1 MDELRCSYCFGS
13 LRLARDGAKFCSQRC
28 GTYYRRRSLPRE
40 LTSRAKWI
48 RHDDRKRPVCAR
60 TGRLVDVTDPRSWV
74 SYKGARESQ
83 HGVGL
88 GFVLSDDDDI
98 ACIDLDG
105 VLGDGPVPAGVRKI
119 IESTPDV
126 FMVERSRSGEGLHVW
141 FKTSDRFGSNRVENG
156 IRVERYSR
164 ARYIAVTGLRLGL

>member
-1 MDELRCSYCFGS
+1 MDERRCGYCFGP
-13 LRLARDGAKFCSQRC
+13 LRLVREGAEFCSQRC

-48 RHDDRKRPVCAR
+48 RHDARKRPLSAR
-60 TGRLVDVTDPRSWV
+60 TGRLVDVTDPREWST
-74 SYKGARESQ
+74 YREAKESP

-98 ACIDLDG
+98 ACVDLDG
-105 VLGDGPVPAGVRKI
+105 VLTDQGVPVDVRRL
-119 IESTPDV
+119 IESTPDR
-126 FMVERSRSGEGLHVW
+126 FMVERSFSGRGLHVW
-141 FKTSDRFGSNRVENG
+141 FRTSERLGSNRVEGG

-164 ARYIAVTGLRLGL
+164 ARYIAATGLRLGL

>member
-1 MDELRCSYCFGS
+1 MENNRCLYCWGS
-13 LRLARDGAKFCSQRC
+13 LRLAREGASFCSQKC

-40 LTSRAKWI
+40 LTSRAKWV
-48 RHDDRKRPVCAR
+48 RHDAQKRPVCPR
-60 TGRLVDVTDPRSWV
+60 TGRLVDVTDPRAWC
-74 SYKGARESQ
+74 SYKVARESS
-83 HGVGL
+83 HGVGM

-119 IESTPDV
+119 IESTTGV
-126 FMVERSRSGEGLHVW
+126 FMVERSRSGAGLHVW
-141 FKTSDRFGSNRVENG
+141 FRTDERLGSNRVEDG

>member
-1 MDELRCSYCFGS
+1 MDDRRCGYCFGS
-13 LRLARDGAKFCSQRC
+13 LRLVREGAEFCSQRC

-48 RHDDRKRPVCAR
+48 RRDAQKRPVCPR
-60 TGRLVDVTDPRSWV
+60 TGRLVDVTDPRAWCT
-74 SYKGARESQ
+74 YKVARESQ

-105 VLGDGPVPAGVRKI
+105 VLGDGPIPFEVRRLV
-119 IESTPDV
+119 ESTPDV
-126 FMVERSRSGEGLHVW
+126 FMVERSRSGAGLHVW
-141 FKTSDRFGSNRVENG
+141 FKTSERLGSNRVEG
-156 IRVERYSR
+156 GLRVERYSQG
-164 ARYIAVTGLRLGL
+164 RYIAVTGLRLGL